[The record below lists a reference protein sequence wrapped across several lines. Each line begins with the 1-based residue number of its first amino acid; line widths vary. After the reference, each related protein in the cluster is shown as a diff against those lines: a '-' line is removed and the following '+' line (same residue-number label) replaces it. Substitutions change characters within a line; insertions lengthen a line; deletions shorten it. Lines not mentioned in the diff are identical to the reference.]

1 MKTEQQI
8 IEEIEEAHAELE
20 EANEC
25 GTLEERM
32 SAFFKWSDAEIELDE
47 RRKGDRRRPAK

>member
-1 MKTEQQI
+1 MKTEQELI
-8 IEEIEEAHAELE
+8 NELEEAHAELE

-25 GTLEERM
+25 GTLDERQD
-32 SAFFKWSDAEIELDE
+32 AFDKWVEAEIKLDE

>member
-1 MKTEQQI
+1 MCSIDQAMQDLEDA
-8 IEEIEEAHAELE
+8 ECELE

-32 SAFFKWSDAEIELDE
+32 DASIAVEQAKFRLDKA
-47 RRKGDRRRPAK
+47 RIDGY